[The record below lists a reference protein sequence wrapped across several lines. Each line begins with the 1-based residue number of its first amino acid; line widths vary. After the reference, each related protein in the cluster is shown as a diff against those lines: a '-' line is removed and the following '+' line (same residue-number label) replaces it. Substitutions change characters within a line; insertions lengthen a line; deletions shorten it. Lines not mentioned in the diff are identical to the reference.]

1 MNNLVGKARNYVD
14 LKKDARRGDIELGEG
29 PMADTGGGPEVDM
42 SQFFEEVEVIKSEM
56 DKIKQ
61 LLEKVKVANDESRT
75 VHKAQAMKALRSRMD
90 ADIAQ
95 VTRIAKSIKVKLE
108 VLDRANAESRRVR
121 GCEEGSPTDR
131 TRSSITSTLRK
142 KLKDLMG
149 EFQILRQT
157 MMEEYKETV
166 ERRYYTVTG
175 QHADDDTI
183 ENIIETGNSET
194 FLQKAIQEQGRGQV
208 LETIK
213 EIQERHDAVKDIER
227 NLIELNQIFMD
238 MATLV
243 EAQGE
248 QLNDIE
254 SHVNRA
260 SSFIERGTGQLKVAK
275 DHQRNT
281 RKWMCIGITLLIIL
295 ILIITLPI
303 LSKAGV
309 FSSNNNSTPAAPAT
323 PTPPTPAAPTPP

>member
-1 MNNLVGKARNYVD
+1 MNNLLSNSFGKAMNYVD
-14 LKKDARRGDIELGEG
+14 LKKDIRRGDIELGEASIG
-29 PMADTGGGPEVDM
+29 DGEVDM
-42 SQFFEEVEVIKSEM
+42 SQFFDEVGVIKSEM
-56 DKIKQ
+56 EKIKHC
-61 LLEKVKVANDESRT
+61 LEKVKDANEESRT

-90 ADIAQ
+90 VDIAQ
-95 VTRIAKSIKVKLE
+95 VTKIAKSIKFKLE
-108 VLDRANAESRRVR
+108 ELDRANAANRRVR
-121 GCEEGSPTDR
+121 GCEEGTPTDR
-131 TRSSITSTLRK
+131 TRSSITNTLRK

-149 EFQILRQT
+149 EFQILRQK

-175 QHADDDTI
+175 QHADDETI

-227 NLIELNQIFMD
+227 NLIELHQIFMD

-243 EAQGE
+243 ETQGE

-254 SHVNRA
+254 SQVNKAA
-260 SSFIERGTGQLKVAK
+260 SFVERGTTQLKIAK
-275 DHQRNT
+275 NHQRNT
-281 RKWMCIGITLLIIL
+281 RKWMCMGIALVIIL
-295 ILIITLPI
+295 ILLILLPLLHTVGAI
-303 LSKAGV
+303 
-309 FSSNNNSTPAAPAT
+309 
-323 PTPPTPAAPTPP
+323 

>member
-1 MNNLVGKARNYVD
+1 MNSLLNNTVGKARNYVD
-14 LKKDARRGDIELGEG
+14 LKKDARRGDIEMGEA
-29 PMADTGGGPEVDM
+29 PMGDGGGEVDM
-42 SQFFEEVEVIKSEM
+42 TQFFDEVGVIKSEM
-56 DKIKQ
+56 DRIKQ
-61 LLEKVKVANDESRT
+61 LLEKVQAANDESRT
-75 VHKAQAMKALRSRMD
+75 VHKAQEMKALRSRMD
-90 ADIAQ
+90 SDIAQ
-95 VTRIAKSIKVKLE
+95 VTKLAKSIKLKLE
-108 VLDRANAESRRVR
+108 VLDRANAANRRVR

-131 TRSSITSTLRK
+131 TRTSITSTLRK

-149 EFQILRQT
+149 EFQVLRQR

-175 QHADDDTI
+175 EHADDDTI

-208 LETIK
+208 LDTIK
-213 EIQERHDAVKDIER
+213 EIQERHDAVKEIER

-254 SHVNRA
+254 QQVNKA
-260 SSFIERGTGQLKVAK
+260 SSFVARGTTQLKVAK
-275 DHQRNT
+275 DHQRAK
-281 RKWMCIGITLLIIL
+281 RKWVCMGIALIIIL
-295 ILIITLPI
+295 ILIVLLPI
-303 LSKAGV
+303 LRSLGAI
-309 FSSNNNSTPAAPAT
+309 
-323 PTPPTPAAPTPP
+323 

>member
-1 MNNLVGKARNYVD
+1 MNNFLNNPLGKAKNYVD
-14 LKKDARRGDIELGEG
+14 LKKDARRGDIEMGDTAGFGGES
-29 PMADTGGGPEVDM
+29 EVDM
-42 SQFFEEVEVIKSEM
+42 TQFFEEVGVIKSEM

-61 LLEKVKVANDESRT
+61 LLEKVKAANEESRI

-95 VTRIAKSIKVKLE
+95 VTKIAKSIKLKLE
-108 VLDRANAESRRVR
+108 DLDRANAANRRVR
-121 GCEEGSPTDR
+121 GCEEGTPTDR
-131 TRSSITSTLRK
+131 TRTSITGTLRK

-149 EFQILRQT
+149 EFQTLRQK

-175 QHADDDTI
+175 EHADDDTI
-183 ENIIETGNSET
+183 EHIIETGNSET

-227 NLIELNQIFMD
+227 NLIELHSIFMD

-248 QLNDIE
+248 QLNNIE
-254 SHVNRA
+254 SHVNKA
-260 SSFIERGTGQLKVAK
+260 SSFIDRGTQQLKIAK

-281 RKWMCIGITLLIIL
+281 RKWMCIGIALVIIL
-295 ILIITLPI
+295 ILIILLPI
-303 LSKAGV
+303 LKSVGA
-309 FSSNNNSTPAAPAT
+309 FDRSAP
-323 PTPPTPAAPTPP
+323 PPK

>member
-1 MNNLVGKARNYVD
+1 
-14 LKKDARRGDIELGEG
+14 
-29 PMADTGGGPEVDM
+29 
-42 SQFFEEVEVIKSEM
+42 M

-75 VHKAQAMKALRSRMD
+75 VHRAQAMKALRSRMD

-95 VTRIAKSIKVKLE
+95 VTKIAKSLKLKLE

-121 GCEEGSPTDR
+121 GSEEGSPTDR
-131 TRSSITSTLRK
+131 TRTSITSTLRK

-149 EFQILRQT
+149 EFQVLRQQ

-175 QHADDDTI
+175 QQADDDTI

-208 LETIK
+208 METIK
-213 EIQERHDAVKDIER
+213 EIQERHDAVKDIEK
-227 NLIELNQIFMD
+227 NLIELHQIFMD

-243 EAQGE
+243 ETQGE

-254 SHVNRA
+254 SQVNKA
-260 SSFIERGTGQLKVAK
+260 TSFVARGTTQLKIAK

-281 RKWMCIGITLLIIL
+281 RKWMCIGIALINLLILIIL
-295 ILIITLPI
+295 IPI
-303 LSKAGV
+303 LNTIGV
-309 FSSNNNSTPAAPAT
+309 FSSNKNN
-323 PTPPTPAAPTPP
+323 

>member
-1 MNNLVGKARNYVD
+1 MNNLLNNSVGKARNYVD
-14 LKKDARRGDIELGEG
+14 LKKDTRRGDIELGEV
-29 PMADTGGGPEVDM
+29 PIGGGGGGEVDM
-42 SQFFEEVEVIKSEM
+42 TQFFEEVGVIKSEM

-61 LLEKVKVANDESRT
+61 LLEKVKVANNESRT
-75 VHKAQAMKALRSRMD
+75 VHRAQAMKALRSRMD

-95 VTRIAKSIKVKLE
+95 VTKIAKALKLKLE
-108 VLDRANAESRRVR
+108 ALDRANAESRRVR
-121 GCEEGSPTDR
+121 GSEEGSPTDR
-131 TRSSITSTLRK
+131 TRTSITSTLRK

-149 EFQILRQT
+149 EFQVLRQQ

-175 QHADDDTI
+175 EHADDDTI

-208 LETIK
+208 METIR
-213 EIQERHDAVKDIER
+213 EIQERHDAVKDIEK
-227 NLIELNQIFMD
+227 NLIELHQIFMD

-254 SHVNRA
+254 QHVNRA
-260 SSFIERGTGQLKVAK
+260 TSYVARGTTQLKIAK

-281 RKWMCIGITLLIIL
+281 RKWICIGIFLVILLLLIIL
-295 ILIITLPI
+295 LPI
-303 LSKAGV
+303 LHTTGAI
-309 FSSNNNSTPAAPAT
+309 
-323 PTPPTPAAPTPP
+323 

>member
-1 MNNLVGKARNYVD
+1 MNSLLNNTVGKARNYVD
-14 LKKDARRGDIELGEG
+14 LKKDARRGDVEMGEA
-29 PMADTGGGPEVDM
+29 PMGDGGGEVDM
-42 SQFFEEVEVIKSEM
+42 TQFFDEVGVIKSEM
-56 DKIKQ
+56 DRIKQ
-61 LLEKVKVANDESRT
+61 LLEKVQAANDESRT
-75 VHKAQAMKALRSRMD
+75 VHKAQEMKALRSRMD
-90 ADIAQ
+90 SDIAQ
-95 VTRIAKSIKVKLE
+95 VTKLAKSIKLKLE
-108 VLDRANAESRRVR
+108 VLDRANAANRRVR

-131 TRSSITSTLRK
+131 TRTSITSTLRK

-149 EFQILRQT
+149 EFQVLRQR

-175 QHADDDTI
+175 EHADDDTI

-208 LETIK
+208 LDTIK
-213 EIQERHDAVKDIER
+213 EIQERHDAVKEIER

-254 SHVNRA
+254 QQVNKA
-260 SSFIERGTGQLKVAK
+260 SSFVARGTTQLKVAK
-275 DHQRNT
+275 DHQRAK
-281 RKWMCIGITLLIIL
+281 RKWVCMGIALIIIL
-295 ILIITLPI
+295 ILIVLLPI
-303 LSKAGV
+303 LRSLGAI
-309 FSSNNNSTPAAPAT
+309 
-323 PTPPTPAAPTPP
+323 